1 MLERELRRLNR
12 QCAPWVMN
20 YFNPLEELQYQYQ
33 KALEREYGN
42 PEFYAVQNWALNVQ
56 NYLIKCATYGFI
68 QNYEAIIEGNYPYDL
83 FHGTY
88 AEGLMK
94 AMGDIAYRNAFVS
107 EPIYKLEIAAGHML
121 EFLLDKFVRAAIY
134 FDTEKE
140 LGTIDEK
147 VITLVSENYVER
159 YYAESRGKSEEEK
172 LYLRILLVTDSV
184 CGMTDSYARSLYQEL
199 NGII

>member
-1 MLERELRRLNR
+1 M
-12 QCAPWVMN
+12 
-20 YFNPLEELQYQYQ
+20 
-33 KALEREYGN
+33 
-42 PEFYAVQNWALNVQ
+42 
-56 NYLIKCATYGFI
+56 
-68 QNYEAIIEGNYPYDL
+68 
-83 FHGTY
+83 
-88 AEGLMK
+88 
-94 AMGDIAYRNAFVS
+94 
-107 EPIYKLEIAAGHML
+107 
-121 EFLLDKFVRAAIY
+121 DKFVRAAIY